1 MKTIC
6 LKCNQVGHADH
17 LRVQSCVYS
26 REFSCWTR
34 RGKKQF
40 LFQLPVEI
48 HFYNYPYKLKTTS
61 DTMSVLQQKLS
72 NNFPL
77 MKSTMTSP
85 RRSNSPK
92 NNLRLK
98 KDKKSVEETKRE
110 RKSCRGMWQVPEN
123 HIKWLVMSVFFS
135 DCGNTHLEEATDAA
149 FEETGGRS
157 HTFYSSIPLHD
168 HWGRFVTLRICF
180 SLAELPLILAVLTP

>member
-6 LKCNQVGHADH
+6 LKCNQVAVQIICGCS
-17 LRVQSCVYS
+17 RVCYS
-26 REFSCWTR
+26 REFRLLKHEEERNT
-34 RGKKQF
+34 

-48 HFYNYPYKLKTTS
+48 HFYNYLYKLKTTS
-61 DTMSVLQQKLS
+61 DTMSVLQRKLF

-98 KDKKSVEETKRE
+98 KDKESVEGTKRE

-123 HIKWLVMSVFFS
+123 HIKWLVMSVFLS
-135 DCGNTHLEEATDAA
+135 DCGNTHLEEATDEA
-149 FEETGGRS
+149 FEETGGWS

-168 HWGRFVTLRICF
+168 HWGRL
-180 SLAELPLILAVLTP
+180 

>member
-1 MKTIC
+1 MQIIYVCSVFFFFLENSVK
-6 LKCNQVGHADH
+6 
-17 LRVQSCVYS
+17 RV
-26 REFSCWTR
+26 
-34 RGKKQF
+34 KK
-40 LFQLPVEI
+40 LPLEI

-77 MKSTMTSP
+77 MKNTMTSP

-98 KDKKSVEETKRE
+98 KDKESVEETKKE
-110 RKSCRGMWQVPEN
+110 GKSCRGMWQVPKN
-123 HIKWLVMSVFFS
+123 HIKWLVMSVFLL
-135 DCGNTHLEEATDAA
+135 DCGNTHLEEATIRAVWRDR
-149 FEETGGRS
+149 GPKS
-157 HTFYSSIPLHD
+157 HILLKHSTPQPL
-168 HWGRFVTLRICF
+168 REVVTLRICF

>member
-1 MKTIC
+1 M
-6 LKCNQVGHADH
+6 LKNVIKLTCRSSACAV
-17 LRVQSCVYS
+17 LCVILENS
-26 REFSCWTR
+26 GCWNRKETP
-34 RGKKQF
+34 F

-98 KDKKSVEETKRE
+98 KDKESVEETKRE
-110 RKSCRGMWQVPEN
+110 RKSCGGMWQVPEN
-123 HIKWLVMSVFFS
+123 HIKWLVMSVFLS
-135 DCGNTHLEEATDAA
+135 DCGNTHLEEATDAV
-149 FEETGGRS
+149 FEETGPKS
-157 HTFYSSIPLHD
+157 HILLKHSTPRPL
-168 HWGRFVTLRICF
+168 REVVTLRICF